1 MLISAYVDNSLQ
13 IAKIFIVA
21 HTKVC
26 ASVDLFVFLLLFCPR
41 LYALLLFFAPFIC
54 FVAFF
59 ARKDS
64 CRNGG

>member
-41 LYALLLFFAPFIC
+41 LYALLLFLRAKTVAVMVVDNTDG
-54 FVAFF
+54 FVL
-59 ARKDS
+59 
-64 CRNGG
+64 